1 MHHQLTTIAAV
12 ALCAIAGATLSSCFK
27 AEPLNAEADIEKAVV
42 AVDNPEAFFYNATD
56 AAIDVLSDQTL
67 ITFEVRSSADLT
79 AVAPT
84 FTLTPGA
91 TITPPSGSVHD
102 FTQGP
107 VTYVVT
113 SQDGHTT
120 RTYTV
125 AFRRVSHTV
134 TEVFE
139 YNFEHYELDPTYRGA
154 FYKWHNT
161 LPDGTLG
168 DDWATGNPGFYMS
181 GTTRP
186 WDQYPTMPEVNGY
199 DGACV
204 RLVTRDTGTFGSR
217 MGMPF
222 AAGNMFLGKFDVQV
236 AVRGGKKGAMN
247 ATMFGIPFDHKPVK
261 LEGYYK
267 YHPGPVFQDENKQP
281 VPGRVDL
288 GDIYAVLYRNHDK
301 DGNAVVLYGDNVLS
315 SDLIVA
321 VARIP
326 KTETVS
332 EWTHFDLDFQYR
344 QELDEEL
351 LKNRGYSI
359 TVVFSSS
366 IEGARFEGA
375 VGSELWVDQVKLYTE
390 TEK

>member
-12 ALCAIAGATLSSCFK
+12 ALSAIAGATLSSCFK

-42 AVDNPEAFFYNATD
+42 DVDNPEAFFYNATD

-79 AVAPT
+79 AMAPT

-102 FTQGP
+102 FSDGP

-134 TEVFE
+134 TEVWNF
-139 YNFEHYELDPTYRGA
+139 NFEHYELDPNYNQ
-154 FYKWHNT
+154 FYVWHNT
-161 LPDGTLG
+161 LPDGTLAS
-168 DDWATGNPGFYMS
+168 DWASGNAGFKMS
-181 GTTRP
+181 RSKAKA
-186 WDQYPTMPEVNGY
+186 DEFPTVPDPNGY
-199 DGACV
+199 EGSCV
-204 RLVTRDTGTFGSR
+204 HLITRDTGPFGHWSNK
-217 MGMPF
+217 PI
-222 AAGNMFLGKFDVQV
+222 AAGNMFLGVFDISV
-236 AVRGGKKGAMN
+236 AAMDPLK
-247 ATMFGIPFDHKPVK
+247 ATRFGIPFIQKPVK
-261 LEGYYK
+261 MTGYYK
-267 YHPGPVFQDENKQP
+267 FHPGEVFTDKNLVQHPERK
-281 VPGRVDL
+281 DL

-301 DGNAVVLYGDNVLS
+301 EGNAVVLYGDNVLS

-332 EWTHFDLDFQYR
+332 EWTAFDIPFTYNKDLDM
-344 QELDEEL
+344 EL
-351 LKNRGYSI
+351 LQNRGYSLTI
-359 TVVFSSS
+359 VFSSS
-366 IEGARFEGA
+366 IEGATFEGA
-375 VGSELWVDQVKLYTE
+375 IGSELWVDQVKLYTE
-390 TEK
+390 TEE